1 MIRRP
6 PRSTRTDTLF
16 PYTTLFRS
24 VGIDR
29 RVPAD
34 QLSKHAYNVTGI
46 YEKGPVSL
54 HVSYNWRS
62 RSIQSN
68 NADPDLS
75 VWNAPQESFDISAT
89 SNVNDWLSVKADMV
103 NATVAYQNQY
113 YGTPL
118 QDRNSPRLNSS
129 H

>member
-1 MIRRP
+1 MTYQKFFDLLPGVLSGRGIQGKYANVD
-6 PRSTRTDTLF
+6 SKLGV
-16 PYTTLFRS
+16 

-68 NADPDLS
+68 NADPDLR
-75 VWNAPQESFDISAT
+75 VWNTPQESFDISAT
-89 SNVNDWLSVKADMV
+89 YHGNAWLSVKA
-103 NATVAYQNQY
+103 
-113 YGTPL
+113 
-118 QDRNSPRLNSS
+118 RLEERRIGKEWDQTLEAW
-129 H
+129 

>member
-89 SNVNDWLSVKADMV
+89 YNVNAWLSVKADMV
-103 NATVAYQNQY
+103 NATEIGSASCRERVCQY
-113 YGTPL
+113 V
-118 QDRNSPRLNSS
+118 
-129 H
+129 

>member
-1 MIRRP
+1 MRI
-6 PRSTRTDTLF
+6 SDW
-16 PYTTLFRS
+16 S
-24 VGIDR
+24 SDVCSSD
-29 RVPAD
+29 
-34 QLSKHAYNVTGI
+34 
-46 YEKGPVSL
+46 L

-89 SNVNDWLSVKADMV
+89 YNVNDWLSVKADMV

-118 QDRNSPRLNSS
+118 QPSLANQLDRSYQIGFHVNF
-129 H
+129 